1 MGAVDDF
8 RVQLMAKSNA
18 AYATWHKVDL
28 HNHSPSSFDYA
39 GDVTTAAQ
47 DSAEQIN
54 RSGLSIVMFTDH
66 GCLPSK
72 EFVLEVSKRTNAL
85 ILRGV
90 ELNVFADAYGKP
102 DGKIDREAFFHLL
115 VGFDPSS
122 EYEPEFWLQTL
133 YQQCGKEERSVGG
146 NTILGIPNE
155 IDKVIA
161 VLEPANAIIIPAHLH
176 SRPDAWRSRS
186 LDDIYRDGRF
196 FEFVPKFTALEVTDI
211 KTAEYFDG
219 KHEETKGLE
228 VSCIRSSDAHQAE
241 QLGTRPTWV
250 LMQHSS
256 FQELKASLE
265 LRLRVSLTEPSIP
278 DCYVLGIHVEG
289 NYLRDTWLALSPH
302 CNVFIGVKGS
312 GKTAALECL
321 RFSLG
326 VEVPRNS
333 KDQVNAHLMHILG
346 STGRVKSLVKRQDGS
361 LVLIARSMAN
371 KDQFEVSFPDGRTEM
386 FTQVQ
391 ALGFPA
397 QILGWHEIEHAAT
410 DSSVRRKYLD
420 GIAGPE
426 SVAQI
431 EGQAKLHAEQIKY
444 LHEQAASRYQTFRT
458 LNEQVTSKEEI
469 RRGLQELQDS
479 QLIALRDA
487 YDAAIAHRDEL
498 RRLYAAVPNARQTLT
513 DRTRSLLPF
522 EQPLLPGKSPLNVPA
537 EQMRERLCN
546 LLAKTEDFRAEMDS
560 MLSVEEVELGK
571 IAALADQ
578 VFAEFSKEYEQAVSG
593 LSEDRR
599 RLLDSHRQVMEQT
612 RDLPTLQA
620 QRQQAMHDVQMQLGQ
635 LIELCEKVIN
645 CVDERTAIRRTK
657 LDEFERQLADPSLKL
672 QLLGVQESD
681 SLQDYSN
688 RYREGL
694 TVFQQL
700 QATHVGEKTLHRRL
714 KKAYEALLQD
724 LVNGYR
730 VFFTSSEFSHY
741 LTIFEN
747 DDLSILFDPVSA
759 GRNHKPINQLS
770 AGQRCT
776 AMFPLLLKLRQGPL
790 VIDQPEDNL
799 DNRHIAG
806 KISPIV
812 ASDKAHRQ
820 IIMTSHNANLL
831 VLSDPENVV
840 VFDGNGTNGLIVEQ
854 GFLATRKSPVTKYVL
869 DILDGGEKALEMRY
883 AKYGNVIS

>member
-1 MGAVDDF
+1 MSVVESF
-8 RVQLMAKSNA
+8 HTQLMAKSKA
-18 AYATWHKVDL
+18 AYASWHKVDL
-28 HNHSPSSFDYA
+28 HNHSPSSFDYT
-39 GDVTTAAQ
+39 GNVPTAAQ

-72 EFVLEVSKRTNAL
+72 EFVQDVSKRTNAL

-90 ELNVFADAYGKP
+90 ELNVFADAFGKP
-102 DGKIDREAFFHLL
+102 DGKIGREAFFHLL
-115 VGFDPSS
+115 VGFDPSN
-122 EYEPEFWLQTL
+122 EYDPDFWLQAL
-133 YQQCGKEERSVGG
+133 YQKCGKVERSVGG
-146 NTILGIPNE
+146 NIIVGIPNE
-155 IDKVIA
+155 LDKVME

-176 SRPDAWRSRS
+176 SQSDAWRSRS

-196 FEFVPKFTALEVTDI
+196 FEFVPKFTALEVTDPN
-211 KTAEYFDG
+211 TADFFDG
-219 KHEETKGLE
+219 KHHETKSLE
-228 VSCIRSSDAHQAE
+228 IACLRSSDAHQAD

-250 LMQHSS
+250 LMQNPS
-256 FQELKASLE
+256 FLELKASLA
-265 LRLRVSLTEPSIP
+265 LRPRVSLAEPATP
-278 DCYVLGIHVEG
+278 DCYVLGMHVDG
-289 NYLRDTWLALSPH
+289 NYLRDTWLVLSPH

-312 GKTAALECL
+312 GKTAALESL
-321 RFSLG
+321 RFALG
-326 VEVPRNS
+326 VEVPKNS
-333 KDQVNAHLMHILG
+333 QELVGAHLMHILG
-346 STGRVKSLVKRQDGS
+346 STGRVKCLVKRQDGS
-361 LVLIARSMAN
+361 LILIARGMAN
-371 KDQFEVSFPDGRTEM
+371 KEQYEVSFPDGRVEM

-426 SVAQI
+426 NVAQI

-444 LHEQAASRYQTFRT
+444 LHEQTASRYQTFRT

-487 YDAAIAHRDEL
+487 YDAAIAHREEL
-498 RRLYAAVPNARQTLT
+498 KRLCAAVPSARQSLL
-513 DRTRSLLPF
+513 DKIRSLLPF
-522 EQPLLPGKSPLNVPA
+522 EQPLLPGNSPLNGPA
-537 EQMRERLCN
+537 EQMRERLGD
-546 LLAKTEDFRAEMDS
+546 LLATAENFRSEMDS
-560 MLSVEEVELGK
+560 RLCIEEVELGK
-571 IAALADQ
+571 ITALADQ
-578 VFAEFSKEYEQAVSG
+578 AFADFSRDYELAVSD
-593 LSEDRR
+593 LPEDRR

-612 RDLPTLQA
+612 RDLPTLHA
-620 QRQQAMHDVQMQLGQ
+620 QRQQAMHDVQTQLGD
-635 LIELCEKVIN
+635 LIGLCDKVIN
-645 CVDERTAIRRTK
+645 CVDERTTIRRAK
-657 LDEFERQLADPSLKL
+657 LEEFETQLADPSIKL
-672 QLLGVQESD
+672 QLLSAQDSD

-688 RYREGL
+688 RFREGH

-700 QATHVGEKTLHRRL
+700 QATHAGERTLHRRL
-714 KKAYEALLQD
+714 KKAYQALLHD

-730 VFFTSSEFSHY
+730 LFFTNAEFSHY

-747 DDLSILFDPVSA
+747 DDLSILFDPVNT
-759 GRNHKPINQLS
+759 GNGHKPINQLS

-806 KISPIV
+806 KISPVI

-840 VFDGNGTNGLIVEQ
+840 VFDGNGEQGLIVEQ
-854 GFLATRKSPVTKYVL
+854 GFLATRESPVTKHVL

-883 AKYGNVIS
+883 AKYGKVNA